1 MGGGDCVG
9 PWPCPRGAQ
18 AYLLLGLDPHVL
30 GPLLAMLAF
39 VGAACL
45 ALGRLQPR
53 GPWSHHLHGGH
64 TATAALHEEEQG
76 QSWRWDH
83 TGFIGTVDPLRPG
96 EPPRLQTLIQGSGP
110 LSGARVKASP
120 QGRGQNPSQIPRTPK

>member
-1 MGGGDCVG
+1 MGAR
-9 PWPCPRGAQ
+9 PRPRGAQ

-53 GPWSHHLHGGH
+53 GPQSHHLHGWH
-64 TATAALHEEEQG
+64 TATATLQEEEQG
-76 QSWRWDH
+76 QDWR
-83 TGFIGTVDPLRPG
+83 
-96 EPPRLQTLIQGSGP
+96 
-110 LSGARVKASP
+110 
-120 QGRGQNPSQIPRTPK
+120 